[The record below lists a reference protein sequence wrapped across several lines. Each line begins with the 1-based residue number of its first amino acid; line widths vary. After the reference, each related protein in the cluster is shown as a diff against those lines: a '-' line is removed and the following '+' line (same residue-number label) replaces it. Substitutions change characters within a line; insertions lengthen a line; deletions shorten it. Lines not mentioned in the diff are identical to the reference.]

1 MWLLALDRDVE
12 GLARQLENVAAA
24 REAAAAARMEP
35 PRCEEGVAA
44 AVATGA
50 AADAAL
56 LQQALGDKS
65 ESAVLHEIDGAH
77 ALPQW
82 PSLSISEGGDSGA
95 PISSDSDD
103 EGEDGGGVGGSIM
116 LSCLDKSVMGEEM
129 LAACVRTHGPAPP
142 LVSLHDVH
150 AAAHEPPCTPPW
162 AEDEMF
168 KVAQLAN
175 AAACAL
181 APPQEFSRQTPHL
194 GGMGMQA
201 LPELAPMSSM
211 SQTMSASESCSV
223 EPEHDPLP
231 VQQGS

>member
-24 REAAAAARMEP
+24 KEAAAAARTEP
-35 PRCEEGVAA
+35 PRFQEGVAA
-44 AVATGA
+44 AVATVA

-65 ESAVLHEIDGAH
+65 ESAVLHEADGAH

-103 EGEDGGGVGGSIM
+103 EDDDGGGVGGVGGSIM
-116 LSCLDKSVMGEEM
+116 RSCLDKSMMGEEM

-150 AAAHEPPCTPPW
+150 AAAHEPTCIPPW

-168 KVAQLAN
+168 KIEQLAI
-175 AAACAL
+175 AAACDL
-181 APPQEFSRQTPHL
+181 APPHDFSRQTSHL
-194 GGMGMQA
+194 GGIGMQA

-211 SQTMSASESCSV
+211 SQTYSV
-223 EPEHDPLP
+223 FA
-231 VQQGS
+231 